1 MDKTIHL
8 IFRIASIVLIA
19 LAALLQIIVLSRKE
33 EALLTGS
40 IIDTYATVAYVAMLL
55 TTLLAVIF
63 PLIHMIQNPKSA
75 VKMLIAIGGLVIVGI
90 ICYAISVNTFD
101 EIRLIE
107 LKTTAETSKTV
118 GAALY
123 FTYIVGS
130 LAILSIIY
138 SGVSGLIKS

>member
-8 IFRIASIVLIA
+8 IFRIASLVLIA
-19 LAALLQIIVLSRKE
+19 LAVVFQIIVLVKTEDSLVSGSVIDIYATIAYLALILA
-33 EALLTGS
+33 ALLA
-40 IIDTYATVAYVAMLL
+40 IA
-55 TTLLAVIF
+55 F
-63 PLIHMIQNPKSA
+63 PLIHMIRNPKSA
-75 VKMLIAIGGLVIVGI
+75 VKMLITIAGLVIVGF
-90 ICYAISVNTFD
+90 ICYSISTNTFS

-130 LAILSIIY
+130 LAILSIIF
-138 SGVSGLIKS
+138 SGISGLLK